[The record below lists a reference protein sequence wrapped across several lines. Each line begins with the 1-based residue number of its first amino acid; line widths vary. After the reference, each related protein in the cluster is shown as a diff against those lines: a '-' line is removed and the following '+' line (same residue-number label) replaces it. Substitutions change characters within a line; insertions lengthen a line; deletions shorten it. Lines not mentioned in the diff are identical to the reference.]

1 MNLEKI
7 FDLSSISA
15 RESEPK
21 FEGKSRKTPHHGTF
35 SVNVGGVSRNMAV
48 RLSLGR

>member
-21 FEGKSRKTPHHGTF
+21 FEGKSRKTPHHTF